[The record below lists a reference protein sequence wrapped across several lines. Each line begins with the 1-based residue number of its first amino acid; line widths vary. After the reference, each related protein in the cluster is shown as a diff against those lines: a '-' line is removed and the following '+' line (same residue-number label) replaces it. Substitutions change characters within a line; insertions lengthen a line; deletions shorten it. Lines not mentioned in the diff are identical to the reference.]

1 MSNYTFTAED
11 VVAEVRKIAAEMPD
25 FVYTDQ
31 GADLGPGEFTAPC
44 SYLGRSVGDEQGQAC
59 IVGTALQRLGVSR
72 DDLLEQEG
80 NCALDAVRL
89 LLSPTEPRL
98 PVRYWLAHV
107 QQAQDTGF
115 SWGDA
120 VRMADGEVV
129 RRPEDEGLEDDDDE

>member
-11 VVAEVRKIAAEMPD
+11 VVAEVRKIAGEMPD

-31 GADLGPGEFTAPC
+31 GADLGPGAFTPC
-44 SYLGRSVGDEQGQAC
+44 SYLGRAIGDEQGQAC

-72 DDLLEQEG
+72 DDLLKVEERG
-80 NCALDAVRL
+80 SINALLSLGVARE
-89 LLSPTEPRL
+89 LSPTL
-98 PVRYWLAHV
+98 YWLSHV

-120 VRMADGEVV
+120 VRLADGEAL
-129 RRPEDEGLEDDDDE
+129 R